1 MDLKFE
7 CPRCGQ
13 HLSATRVQ
21 IGVTA
26 PCPNCNATV
35 TVLRYLTHHDRQNS
49 GKKTSRD
56 HRDFN
61 RERCGG
67 TGQDQEEKKIGG
79 RSRRGA
85 ELAYRSVKRDP
96 CRQVC
101 GGHFRSEDGRGH
113 DAFKN

>member
-1 MDLKFE
+1 MSKLWSTPLRDTRPNRRNSSVPKLQCRGHRSEDLY
-7 CPRCGQ
+7 
-13 HLSATRVQ
+13 
-21 IGVTA
+21 VTS
-26 PCPNCNATV
+26 PTTTDKIPE
-35 TVLRYLTHHDRQNS
+35 
-49 GKKTSRD
+49 KKTSRD

-61 RERCGG
+61 RNRCGRAG
-67 TGQDQEEKKIGG
+67 RDQGGEKIDG

>member
-1 MDLKFE
+1 MSKLWSTPLRGTRPNRRHSSVPKLQCRGHRSEDLY
-7 CPRCGQ
+7 
-13 HLSATRVQ
+13 
-21 IGVTA
+21 VTS
-26 PCPNCNATV
+26 PTTTDKIP
-35 TVLRYLTHHDRQNS
+35 

-56 HRDFN
+56 HRNFN

-67 TGQDQEEKKIGG
+67 TGQDKEGKKMDG

-101 GGHFRSEDGRGH
+101 GGHFRSEDG
-113 DAFKN
+113 